1 MRLLLLVTAVL
12 LLGGCLASGT
22 QPGPA
27 TPSPLR
33 EGSSA
38 VLRVTNG
45 TFADFNIYLSWNSAR
60 TRLGRSR
67 ANSEEYFPIPESVV
81 GEGGRRL
88 RFLAEPIGA
97 RVTGVTR
104 EFSVL
109 KGDTV
114 FVNIPPN

>member
-1 MRLLLLVTAVL
+1 MRLPLVVTAIL
-12 LLGGCLASGT
+12 LLGACLTSGT
-22 QPGPA
+22 PPGA

-45 TFADFNIYLSWNSAR
+45 TFADFNIYVSWNSAR

-67 ANSEEYFPIPESVV
+67 ANTEEYFPIPESVV

-114 FVNIPPN
+114 FVDIPPT